1 MAWREPPTGEAG
13 MRPKASL
20 NSGTRR
26 GIVKKRLQSVPQPDL
41 PAPGAAAPLAKMRP
55 ARVGGVGGTADPDG
69 GGLQWFMMAWRSPI
83 CARTTGLCLA
93 GLLMLVALPA
103 HAEIAITR
111 VVVDGR
117 DTAIPAGDP
126 STLQLP
132 AGAQRI
138 DVHVRGDSR
147 IRYRLDGIDEQWRDW
162 PAKARVLLQFTGRDG
177 FTIDSFE
184 MALTDTSPGWEG
196 SQQASPF
203 KEYSLSAVAPPLAVR
218 AAAVFLSHGGEE
230 VVGEIN
236 IDDVAFTVSPADGSA
251 SEQRPYPI
259 EVPGE
264 PFNAS
269 ETPKGW
275 ARRGSRGQMATLRLR
290 DDPSPHPMLALV
302 DGSPTRFGNWSMLE
316 GTPVAAGDRVT
327 LTFSASHSLGV
338 AGEAVARYRDLA
350 PGTYWFRAG
359 LFRPNGEPT
368 GVETSLSIEV
378 PKPWQQR
385 LEVWLGGILLGSAAA
400 FGIAR
405 TISLRRMKQRLDEV
419 ERAHALE
426 QERTRI
432 ARDLHDE
439 IGAGLTEI
447 AMQNFWVHRDMQ
459 QAAPPATLDRVEK
472 ARQSAVDLV
481 RSVDAIVWAVNPAND
496 TLDRFVPYLTHSV
509 EQFLDTAGV
518 RLRIDVP
525 DEVPSTPLAGATRH
539 SLFLV
544 AREAIN
550 NAVKHAEPKVVSLRV
565 AIARE
570 TLSLAIEDD
579 GRGFDHERALAGP
592 DSGQRSGLHNMRR
605 RVEEL
610 GGRFSICSQ
619 AGGGTKV
626 LVDVPLPDMS

>member
-1 MAWREPPTGEAG
+1 MARAGEKLRED
-13 MRPKASL
+13 R
-20 NSGTRR
+20 
-26 GIVKKRLQSVPQPDL
+26 IQPDQL
-41 PAPGAAAPLAKMRP
+41 QLLLLVIRCARPTLADVPLAHLFFLK
-55 ARVGGVGGTADPDG
+55 GS
-69 GGLQWFMMAWRSPI
+69 MMPCRSPI
-83 CARTTGLCLA
+83 RSGSTGFFLACLP
-93 GLLMLVALPA
+93 MLVALPVRA
-103 HAEIAITR
+103 DITITR

-117 DTAIPAGDP
+117 DAALPASDP
-126 STLQLP
+126 PTLQLP
-132 AGAQRI
+132 AGAERI
-138 DVHVRGDSR
+138 DVHMRGDAR

-162 PAKARVLLQFTGRDG
+162 PAKARVLLQFTGQDG

-184 MALTDTSPGWEG
+184 MALTDTSPGWQG
-196 SQQASPF
+196 SQQTSPF
-203 KEYSLSAVAPPLAVR
+203 KNYSLSAVAPPLAVR

-236 IDDVAFTVSPADGSA
+236 IDDVAFTVAPADGSA
-251 SEQRPYPI
+251 SERRPYPV
-259 EVPGE
+259 ELPGE
-264 PFNAS
+264 PFNALG
-269 ETPKGW
+269 TPKGW

-302 DGSPTRFGNWSMLE
+302 DGSPTWFGNWSMLE
-316 GTPVAAGDRVT
+316 GSPVAAGDRVT

-368 GVETSLSIEV
+368 GIETGLSIEV

-385 LEVWLGGILLGSAAA
+385 PDVWLGGILLGGAAA

-405 TISLRRMKQRLDEV
+405 TITLRRMKRRLDEV

-447 AMQNFWVHRDMQ
+447 AMQNFWVHREMQ
-459 QAAPPATLDRVEK
+459 EAAPPATLDRVEK

-518 RLRIDVP
+518 RLQIAVPDDVP
-525 DEVPSTPLAGATRH
+525 SMPLAGATRH

-544 AREAIN
+544 AREAVN
-550 NAVKHAEPKVVSLRV
+550 NALKHAEPKVVSLRV
-565 AIARE
+565 TIARE
-570 TLSLAIEDD
+570 RLSLTIEDD
-579 GRGFDHERALAGP
+579 GRGFDPERALAAP
-592 DSGQRSGLHNMRR
+592 DSGQRSGLRNMRR

-610 GGRFSICSQ
+610 GGRFAIRSR
-619 AGGGTKV
+619 AGGGTEV